1 VKNGLLIFL
10 LAFAGL
16 AAKAQF
22 IQRPFIIE
30 SRIHAGMDLPFYKA
44 LRYLTK
50 DDIYAFDLSVSFPTY
65 GNNYWEKLYRY
76 PRQGI
81 GFSCWSLGNNDV
93 FGKAYALYSF
103 INIPFF
109 RHPDKLSFNYQF
121 SFGAAYLPK
130 IFDIQKDHLN
140 RAIGSH
146 TNIYIHI
153 GIDGKITI
161 LPHCQLVIDA
171 GVTHFSNGKT
181 RSPNYGINAGSFS
194 LGLNYIFNNKGAII
208 LDPEIPMIDKRYAQ
222 SVIYSAG
229 TKVYD
234 NLLGKKYFISSVSYN
249 LERIL
254 THKRKIGLGADLSY
268 DGSISEALAGEDGT
282 PERDFNRLIRFGLHA
297 SYGVRYK
304 KLVMEIHIGHYLYYS
319 KSTVL
324 TPVYNKISV
333 QYLFT
338 RKLLGSISIKSHMAK
353 ADCLE
358 YGIGYY
364 W

>member
-1 VKNGLLIFL
+1 MVKNGLFIFIL
-10 LAFAGL
+10 VLTGF

-22 IQRPFIIE
+22 NQRPFIIE

-44 LRYLTK
+44 LRYLTQE
-50 DDIYAFDLSVSFPTY
+50 DIYAFDLSVSLPTY
-65 GNNYWEKLYRY
+65 GKDYWEKLYRY

-81 GFSCWSLGNNDV
+81 GFSYWSLGNNNV

-109 RHPDKLSFNYQF
+109 KHKEKFSFNYQI
-121 SFGAAYLPK
+121 SCGVAYLPK
-130 IFDIQKDHLN
+130 IFDINKNHLD

-146 TNIYIHI
+146 SNIYIHL
-153 GIDGKITI
+153 GIDGEVTI
-161 LPHCQLVIDA
+161 LPGCELVIEA
-171 GVTHFSNGKT
+171 GATHFSNGKT

-194 LGLNYIFNNKGAII
+194 LGLNYVFNNKGTSL
-208 LDPEIPMIDKRYAQ
+208 LDPEIPGKDNRFVQ

-234 NLLGKKYFISSVSYN
+234 NLLGKKYFVSSVSYN

-254 THKRKIGLGADLSY
+254 NHKRKIGLGADLSY
-268 DGSISEALAGEDGT
+268 DGSISEALASEDGT
-282 PERDFNRLIRFGLHA
+282 PEKDFDKLIRFGLHV
-297 SYGVRYK
+297 SYAIRYK
-304 KLVMEIHIGHYLYYS
+304 QLILGIQIGHYLYS
-319 KSTVL
+319 KCTVI
-324 TPVYNKISV
+324 TPVYNKMSV
-333 QYLFT
+333 QYLIT
-338 RKLLGSISIKSHMAK
+338 RNIIGSISIKSHMAK

-358 YGIGYY
+358 YGIGYI